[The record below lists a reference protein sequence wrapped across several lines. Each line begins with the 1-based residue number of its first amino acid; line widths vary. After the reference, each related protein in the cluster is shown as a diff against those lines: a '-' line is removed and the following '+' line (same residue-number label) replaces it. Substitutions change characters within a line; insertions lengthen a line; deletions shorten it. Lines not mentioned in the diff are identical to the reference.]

1 MSEPK
6 QEKPEDNQKE
16 LNQVISMVQE
26 CVTKENVELLAKILI
41 VMKTEY
47 LELAYLATD
56 GEYKEGWTHTR
67 IMDFLTKGEM

>member
-1 MSEPK
+1 MSKSK

-16 LNQVISMVQE
+16 LDQVAHLIQE
-26 CVTKENVELLAKILI
+26 CITKENVELIAKILI

-56 GEYKEGWTHTR
+56 GEYKEGWTHTD
-67 IMDFLTKGEM
+67 IMDFLTKGEL